1 MWYVVKGI
9 EAKSL
14 YTWIENVWH
23 ESKYWKTNRKIKN
36 LGVYGWKIN
45 LRKWFLN

>member
-1 MWYVVKGI
+1 MWNVVKGI

-14 YTWIENVWH
+14 FTWIENVWH
-23 ESKYWKTNRKIKN
+23 ELKYLKSNRKIKN
-36 LGVYGWKIN
+36 LGLNGWKIN